1 MTYKHILYKHVKV
14 HMTGNYS
21 EWVQGMM
28 EHHRVQK
35 NPWDDTML
43 LLLSQICRSFPSSA
57 FVVPLCLYPWSS
69 ADSND
74 TEIHVQEHFLIE
86 TCSVP

>member
-35 NPWDDTML
+35 NPKDDTPAAAAACMRVRVCEAN
-43 LLLSQICRSFPSSA
+43 S
-57 FVVPLCLYPWSS
+57 Y
-69 ADSND
+69 
-74 TEIHVQEHFLIE
+74 THVRTPNTF
-86 TCSVP
+86 